1 MVLRRSI
8 IGLALGLF
16 VGAACLYIALIAG
29 GGGHGT
35 YMPAKVL
42 FPFCMLS
49 VVLGHSITLPFIS
62 LAFLQFPLYGLVLG
76 AAFRSDRFRSVVTS
90 LSVLH
95 ILVSVVVFAFS
106 DPSFSP

>member
-16 VGAACLYIALIAG
+16 VGAACLYIALTAG
-29 GGGHGT
+29 GAGHGT
-35 YMPAKVL
+35 YMPAKIL

-49 VVLGHSITLPFIS
+49 VVFGHSITTPFVS
-62 LAFLQFPLYGLVLG
+62 LAFLQFPLYGLILG
-76 AAFRSDRFRSVVTS
+76 AVFRSSRFRSVAIS

-95 ILVSVVVFAFS
+95 IVVLIVVLKFS
-106 DPSFSP
+106 DPGFSP